1 MTSGILERFY
11 KAYWMFSPIDLK
23 ALKNLRARNMGFVG
37 QSALDIYRK
46 LWILEGFE
54 GKVIS
59 ELTEVAWRV
68 FNSGEDIV
76 TVQGKKM
83 GKGLLAALEQ
93 G

>member
-1 MTSGILERFY
+1 
-11 KAYWMFSPIDLK
+11 MFSPIGLK
-23 ALKNLRARNMGFVG
+23 ALENLRSRNMGFVD

-59 ELTEVAWRV
+59 ELAEVAWRV
-68 FNSGEDIV
+68 FNSREDIA

-83 GKGLLAALEQ
+83 GKGLLAALDQ

>member
-1 MTSGILERFY
+1 
-11 KAYWMFSPIDLK
+11 MFSPIGLK
-23 ALKNLRARNMGFVG
+23 ALENLRARNMGFVD

-59 ELTEVAWRV
+59 ELAEVAWRV
-68 FNSGEDIV
+68 FNSREDKA

-83 GKGLLAALEQ
+83 GKGLLAALDQ

>member
-1 MTSGILERFY
+1 
-11 KAYWMFSPIDLK
+11 
-23 ALKNLRARNMGFVG
+23 MGFVD

-68 FNSGEDIV
+68 FNSREDIA

-83 GKGLLAALEQ
+83 GKGFLAALDQ

>member
-1 MTSGILERFY
+1 
-11 KAYWMFSPIDLK
+11 MFSPIGLK
-23 ALKNLRARNMGFVG
+23 ALENLRARNMGFVD

-59 ELTEVAWRV
+59 ELAEVAWRV
-68 FNSGEDIV
+68 FNSSEDIA

-83 GKGLLAALEQ
+83 GKGLLAALDQ